1 MGGIW
6 VGIRDSAFTSNASRV
21 ARICDD
27 RGEKKRGKGGSEGL
41 LKFGRAWEK
50 RNS

>member
-6 VGIRDSAFTSNASRV
+6 LGYEIRLLRVMRVGL
-21 ARICDD
+21 
-27 RGEKKRGKGGSEGL
+27 RGFAMTGVKKKGGGGCDGL